1 MNPLCDGEFVCPIGA
16 YTAEQLEGEL
26 AHLLGPLEYT
36 GKQVYGGDEVLDLIM
51 QIWNIAYQAHRAGLP
66 AAKSLE
72 RMFDDI
78 ILPKLTDFR
87 QPEIT
92 HWGLEN
98 GSSSETEITTDSD

>member
-1 MNPLCDGEFVCPIGA
+1 MNPLCDCGFVCPIGA

-92 HWGLEN
+92 HWGLEK

>member
-1 MNPLCDGEFVCPIGA
+1 MNPLCDFEFMCPMGS
-16 YTAEQLEGEL
+16 YTADELAGEV
-26 AHLLGPLEYT
+26 AHLLGPIEYT
-36 GKQVYGGDEVLDLIM
+36 GKRRYGGDEVLDLIM